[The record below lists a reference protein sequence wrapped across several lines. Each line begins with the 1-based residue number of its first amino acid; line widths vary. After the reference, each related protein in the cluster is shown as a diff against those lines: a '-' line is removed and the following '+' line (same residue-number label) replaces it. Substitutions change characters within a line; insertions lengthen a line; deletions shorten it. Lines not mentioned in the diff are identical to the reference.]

1 MARTTKIPCE
11 GVIYTVREDSYGTTI
26 ETDESAEASADDVGE
41 IDERARYAQVLT
53 ELDEIE
59 EALTEAESQASRAE
73 GFNDRDTDEAE
84 SSFLLL

>member
-26 ETDESAEASADDVGE
+26 ETDESAEASADDIGE

-73 GFNDRDTDEAE
+73 GFNDRDTDEVE
-84 SSFLLL
+84 SSFPLL